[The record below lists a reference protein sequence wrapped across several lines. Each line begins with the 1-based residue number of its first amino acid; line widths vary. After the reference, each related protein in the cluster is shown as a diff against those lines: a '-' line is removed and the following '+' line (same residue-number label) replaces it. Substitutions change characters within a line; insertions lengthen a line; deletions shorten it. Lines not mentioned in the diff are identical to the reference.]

1 MQQFLPLARR
11 RDMLAFSTIG
21 LLLTTLRVE
30 AADPSFPAKPIRLI
44 IPFTPGGGTDFV
56 ARAIS
61 QPLTERWKQ
70 PFVIDNRAGAGGS
83 IGMEELARSK
93 PDGYTWGIGS
103 AATITINPHVYA
115 QKFNTLTDL
124 VPVVHMAEAPNVLVV
139 HPSLP
144 ARSLPELIAHAK
156 SQQGKLS
163 YASNGVGTSAHLS
176 GFMLAQQADFEA
188 IHIPYKG
195 MVGANDLLG
204 GRVGFMFG
212 TIPSFMQ
219 HIKAGTLRAIAVSS
233 LERASSL
240 PDIPTIAEQGF
251 PGFSTSSWSGI
262 FMPKGTPGEIVAK
275 TSRDV
280 NELLA
285 KPQLQEIFVREGLNL
300 KTKGTPEEFAKF
312 LKSEWERWRV
322 IVKASG
328 VTAT

>member
-1 MQQFLPLARR
+1 MQHFLPFPRR
-11 RDMLAFSTIG
+11 REVLMAGTIS
-21 LLLTTLRVE
+21 LLLSSVRAG
-30 AADPSFPAKPIRLI
+30 AADAVFPTKPIRLI

-70 PFVIDNRAGAGGS
+70 PFVIDNRPGAGGS

-103 AATITINPHVYA
+103 AATITINPHVYV

-144 ARSLPELIAHAK
+144 VRSLSDLIAYAK
-156 SQQGKLS
+156 EQKGKLS

-176 GFMLAQQADFEA
+176 GFMLAQQAGFDA

-204 GRVGFMFG
+204 GRVGLMFG
-212 TIPSFMQ
+212 TIPSFIQ

-233 LERASSL
+233 LERASSM
-240 PDIPTIAEQGF
+240 PDVPTIAEQGF

-262 FMPKGTPGEIVAK
+262 FMPKGTPVDIIAK

-280 NELLA
+280 NAILA
-285 KPQLQEIFVREGLNL
+285 MPQLQEIFVREGLNL

-312 LKSEWERWRV
+312 LKSEWERWRG

>member
-144 ARSLPELIAHAK
+144 ARSLPELIAHAAK
-156 SQQGKLS
+156 TRTLS
-163 YASNGVGTSAHLS
+163 A
-176 GFMLAQQADFEA
+176 
-188 IHIPYKG
+188 
-195 MVGANDLLG
+195 
-204 GRVGFMFG
+204 G
-212 TIPSFMQ
+212 TIIGS
-219 HIKAGTLRAIAVSS
+219 GTVSN
-233 LERASSL
+233 LDRRLGSSC
-240 PDIPTIAEQGF
+240 IAEQR
-251 PGFSTSSWSGI
+251 
-262 FMPKGTPGEIVAK
+262 MLEILEHGKAK
-275 TSRDV
+275 TPFMAYGDV
-280 NELLA
+280 IRIEMKNQQGQNIFGSIE
-285 KPQLQEIFVREGLNL
+285 QEVRPLEHQDD
-300 KTKGTPEEFAKF
+300 A
-312 LKSEWERWRV
+312 
-322 IVKASG
+322 
-328 VTAT
+328 